1 MNSTWGSSPYLK
13 RSLIHRY
20 GRYIRKALDRI
31 RSHRSTDPR
40 SGWIGAIG
48 LLIQEVRQRYKF
60 RVLAKR
66 VMARYDLKAFGLQ
79 FICYSRNVLFRVDTD
94 SGPYALRLDVDTA
107 RSMSEVR
114 SELTWLQTINRNLP
128 VTVPVPNA
136 AKNGELIQR
145 MKAPDLGLEATA
157 VLFSWIEGEPM
168 YGSVPPERMEE
179 LGEMIGRMHVHGS
192 KFEPPRSFHLPT
204 WRPDMV
210 HYWLGVQ
217 HAPECLTYDRFQQV
231 KRAATWAASEYST
244 VRRDL
249 GTGIIHSDL
258 SGQNLIVRSTDIA
271 AIDLEACSI
280 GPFVQDL
287 AMTLTYFTDRADL
300 NELRTPSSRAT

>member
-1 MNSTWGSSPYLK
+1 
-13 RSLIHRY
+13 
-20 GRYIRKALDRI
+20 
-31 RSHRSTDPR
+31 
-40 SGWIGAIG
+40 
-48 LLIQEVRQRYKF
+48 
-60 RVLAKR
+60 
-66 VMARYDLKAFGLQ
+66 
-79 FICYSRNVLFRVDTD
+79 
-94 SGPYALRLDVDTA
+94 
-107 RSMSEVR
+107 
-114 SELTWLQTINRNLP
+114 
-128 VTVPVPNA
+128 
-136 AKNGELIQR
+136 
-145 MKAPDLGLEATA
+145 
-157 VLFSWIEGEPM
+157 
-168 YGSVPPERMEE
+168 
-179 LGEMIGRMHVHGS
+179 
-192 KFEPPRSFHLPT
+192 
-204 WRPDMV
+204 MV

-300 NELRTPSSRAT
+300 NELRNAVVKGYLKLRRLNKVELRSFELFYVLNALRDLREIFTWPRLTFKSWGPDVLETSLRQLERYQHLFSTEEETLLLAH